1 MDKNKSLEILESCIR
16 MLKDMSGEEFAK
28 SLMDK
33 NLHEYE
39 DSYYVGDNFNVLE
52 SSTSDTIIVSTRV
65 NNFDVTFGVNKPNFY
80 GLYEVKGEQAYIDA
94 A

>member
-16 MLKDMSGEEFAK
+16 MLKDMSDEEFAK

-39 DSYYVGDNFNVLE
+39 D
-52 SSTSDTIIVSTRV
+52 I
-65 NNFDVTFGVNKPNFY
+65 
-80 GLYEVKGEQAYIDA
+80 
-94 A
+94 